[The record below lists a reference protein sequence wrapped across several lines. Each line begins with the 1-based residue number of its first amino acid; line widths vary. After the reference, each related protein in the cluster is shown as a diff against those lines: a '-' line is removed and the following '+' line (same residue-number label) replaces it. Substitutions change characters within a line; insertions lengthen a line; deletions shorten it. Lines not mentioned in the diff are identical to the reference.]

1 MKKSIFLGI
10 IALAAVS
17 MTSCSNDEVTLA
29 YPQDDAIEFGTYLG
43 RDALT
48 RGVVLD
54 NNNLADFGVFASY
67 TGESDWASTDGYNF
81 MYNQKV
87 VYSGSEW
94 VYTPKKYWPTNQG
107 DKISFFAYAPY
118 ATGAVA
124 PYNGITVVSANDA
137 KDAPVIKYTINA
149 DNLENQAD
157 FVADVLMNQV
167 KEGGSTLDSGDRTV
181 KFQLL
186 HELTRLGFTA
196 KLDRDAYVVGN
207 EAYQTVVNIK
217 SITFLPADEFCTSAD
232 YTFATENDDNSTT
245 PVTLKRGT
253 WSNFTG
259 AGALDIAKLLN
270 VATPGAADLGGYTTP
285 GILVPDTNPVTLF
298 KKNATPV
305 QEYLFLIPRGESGI
319 SADGKVKIAVAYD
332 IVTVDGNLK
341 AGHSVTPATK
351 IIEFP
356 AGSLKQGVA
365 YMFNLTFGLNEIKLE
380 ATVVDWAETDIN
392 GNVDWPK
399 VDA

>member
-1 MKKSIFLGI
+1 MRKSIFLGI

-54 NNNLADFGVFASY
+54 NNNLANFGVFASY
-67 TGESDWASTDGYNF
+67 TGETDWASTDGYNF
-81 MYNQKV
+81 MYNQFVEK
-87 VYSGSEW
+87 SGSDW

-124 PYNGITVVSANDA
+124 PYNGITVLSANDA
-137 KDAPVIKYTINA
+137 KDAPVINYNITA

-167 KEGGSTLDSGDRTV
+167 KEGTGSSIDSDGRV
-181 KFQLL
+181 VSFQLL

-196 KLDRDAYVVGN
+196 RLDRTAYDSTAAN
-207 EAYQTVVNIK
+207 KTKVNIK
-217 SITFLPADEFCTSAD
+217 SITFLPAEEFCTSAD
-232 YTFATENDDNSTT
+232 YTFATENDT
-245 PVTLKRGT
+245 PGTLKRGT
-253 WSNFTG
+253 WNNFTG

-270 VATPGAADLGGYTTP
+270 VATPGATDLGGYVEP

-305 QEYLFLIPRGESGI
+305 QEYLFLIPRGEAGI

-332 IVTVDGNLK
+332 IVTVDDELA

-380 ATVVDWAETDIN
+380 ATVVDWAEEDIN

>member
-54 NNNLADFGVFASY
+54 NNNLANFGVFASY
-67 TGESDWASTDGYNF
+67 TGETDWASTDGYNF
-81 MYNQKV
+81 MYNQFVEKSGSDW
-87 VYSGSEW
+87 VYS
-94 VYTPKKYWPTNQG
+94 PKKYWPTNKG

-118 ATGAVA
+118 TTGATA
-124 PYNGITVVSANDA
+124 PNNGITVVSANDA
-137 KDAPVIKYTINA
+137 KDAPVINYNITA

-167 KEGGSTLDSGDRTV
+167 KEGTGSSIDSDGRV
-181 KFQLL
+181 VSFQLL

-196 KLDRDAYVVGN
+196 RLDRDAYDSTDAN
-207 EAYQTVVNIK
+207 KTKVNIK

-232 YTFATENDDNSTT
+232 YTFATENDT
-245 PVTLKRGT
+245 PGTFKRGT

-259 AGALDIAKLLN
+259 AGALNIAKLLN
-270 VATPGAADLGGYTTP
+270 VATPGATDLGGYTTP

-298 KKNATPV
+298 KKNATSV
-305 QEYLFLIPRGESGI
+305 QEYLFLIPRGEAGI
-319 SADGKVKIAVAYD
+319 SGAGEVKIAVAYD
-332 IVTVDGNLK
+332 IVTVDGSLK

-380 ATVVDWAETDIN
+380 ATVVDWAEEDIN

>member
-54 NNNLADFGVFASY
+54 NTNLANFGVFASY
-67 TGESDWASTDGYNF
+67 TGETDWASTDGYNF
-81 MYNQKV
+81 MYNQFVEKSGSDW
-87 VYSGSEW
+87 VYS
-94 VYTPKKYWPTNQG
+94 PKKYWPTNKG

-118 ATGAVA
+118 ATST
-124 PYNGITVVSANDA
+124 NGIEVVSA
-137 KDAPVIKYTINA
+137 KDATGAPFIKYTIDPA
-149 DNLENQAD
+149 NLNNQAD

-167 KEGGSTLDSGDRTV
+167 RNGDGHTIDSDDRLV
-181 KFQLL
+181 SFKLL

-196 KLDRDAYVVGN
+196 KLDRTAYDSTDAN
-207 EAYQTVVNIK
+207 KTKVNIK
-217 SITFLPADEFCTSAD
+217 SINLLGDEFYTSAK
-232 YTFATENDDNSTT
+232 YNFATINDAVT
-245 PVTLKRGT
+245 PPSYVRGT
-253 WSNFTG
+253 WSDFTKG
-259 AGALDIAKLLN
+259 GLDIAVLLN
-270 VATPGAADLGGYTTP
+270 VATPGASELGGYVEP
-285 GILVPDTNPVTLF
+285 GILLSDKSEVTLLETTSG
-298 KKNATPV
+298 A
-305 QEYLFLIPRGESGI
+305 QEYLFLIPTDLNGI
-319 SADGKVKIAVAYD
+319 AAEGSVKMEIEYD
-332 IVTVDGNLK
+332 IVTVDPSLA

-351 IIEFP
+351 VINFP
-356 AGSLKQGVA
+356 AETLKQGVA

-380 ATVVDWAETDIN
+380 ATVVDWAEEDIN

>member
-54 NNNLADFGVFASY
+54 NNNLANFGVFASY

-81 MYNQKV
+81 MYNQFVEKSGTYWA
-87 VYSGSEW
+87 YS
-94 VYTPKKYWPTNQG
+94 PKKYWPTNKG

-118 ATGAVA
+118 ATGATA
-124 PYNGITVVSANDA
+124 PNNGITVVSANTA
-137 KDAPVIKYTINA
+137 KDAPVINYNITA

-167 KEGGSTLDSGDRTV
+167 RNGDDHTLDSDDRLV
-181 KFQLL
+181 SFQLL

-196 KLDRDAYVVGN
+196 KLDRDAYAVGDGVN
-207 EAYQTVVNIK
+207 QTVVNIK

-232 YTFATENDDNSTT
+232 YTFATENDT
-245 PVTLKRGT
+245 PGTLKRGT

-270 VATPGAADLGGYTTP
+270 IATFDLAGYTTP

-298 KKNATPV
+298 KENATPV
-305 QEYLFLIPRGESGI
+305 QEYLFLIPRGEAGI

-332 IVTVDGNLK
+332 IVTVDPSL
-341 AGHSVTPATK
+341 AARHSVTPATK

-365 YMFNLTFGLNEIKLE
+365 YMFNLTFGLNEIKLD
-380 ATVVDWAETDIN
+380 AKVVDWDNATID
-392 GNVDWPK
+392 GGVDWPK

>member
-17 MTSCSNDEVTLA
+17 MTSCSNDEVTLV

-54 NNNLADFGVFASY
+54 NTNLANFGVFASY
-67 TGESDWASTDGYNF
+67 TGETDWASTDGYNF
-81 MYNQKV
+81 MYNQFVEKSGADW
-87 VYSGSEW
+87 VYS
-94 VYTPKKYWPTNQG
+94 PKKYWPTNKG

-118 ATGAVA
+118 ATGAIA
-124 PYNGITVVSANDA
+124 PNNGITVVSANTA
-137 KDAPVIKYTINA
+137 KDAPVINYTIAA

-181 KFQLL
+181 MFQLL

-196 KLDRDAYVVGN
+196 KLDRDAYAVGDKAN
-207 EAYQTVVNIK
+207 QTVVNIK

-232 YTFATENDDNSTT
+232 YTFATENDT
-245 PVTLKRGT
+245 PGTLKRGT
-253 WSNFTG
+253 WSNFTST
-259 AGALDIAKLLN
+259 GALNIANLLN
-270 VATPGAADLGGYTTP
+270 IATFDLAGYTTP
-285 GILVPDTNPVTLF
+285 GILVTDTKPVTLF
-298 KKNATPV
+298 KENATPV
-305 QEYLFLIPRGESGI
+305 QEYLFLIPRGEAGI

-332 IVTVDGNLK
+332 IVTVDPSLEK
-341 AGHSVTPATK
+341 GHSVTPATK

-356 AGSLKQGVA
+356 ASSLKQGVA
-365 YMFNLTFGLNEIKLE
+365 YMFNLTFGLNEIKLKAE
-380 ATVVDWAETDIN
+380 VVDWDNATID

>member
-54 NNNLADFGVFASY
+54 NGNLANFGVFASY
-67 TGESDWASTDGYNF
+67 TGESDWTSADGYNF
-81 MYNQKV
+81 MYNQFVEKSGSDW
-87 VYSGSEW
+87 VYS
-94 VYTPKKYWPTNQG
+94 PKKYWPTNKG

-124 PYNGITVVSANDA
+124 PYNGITVLSANDA
-137 KDAPVIKYTINA
+137 KDAPVINYNITA

-167 KEGGSTLDSGDRTV
+167 KEGTGSSIDSDGRV
-181 KFQLL
+181 VSFQLL

-196 KLDRDAYVVGN
+196 RLDRTAYDGSAAN
-207 EAYQTVVNIK
+207 MTKVNIK

-232 YTFATENDDNSTT
+232 YTFATENDT
-245 PVTLKRGT
+245 PGTFKRGT

-270 VATPGAADLGGYTTP
+270 VATPGATELGGYTTP
-285 GILVPDTNPVTLF
+285 GILVHDTNPVTLF

-319 SADGKVKIAVAYD
+319 SAAGKVKIAVAYD
-332 IVTVDGNLK
+332 IVTVDPSLK

-380 ATVVDWAETDIN
+380 ATVVDWAEEDIN

>member
-10 IALAAVS
+10 IALAAMS

-43 RDALT
+43 RDVLT

-54 NNNLADFGVFASY
+54 NTNLANFGVFASY
-67 TGESDWASTDGYNF
+67 TGETDWASTDGYNF
-81 MYNQKV
+81 MYNQIVEKSGSDW
-87 VYSGSEW
+87 VYS
-94 VYTPKKYWPTNQG
+94 PKKYWPTNKG

-118 ATGAVA
+118 ATGATA
-124 PYNGITVVSANDA
+124 PNNGITVVSVNTAT
-137 KDAPVIKYTINA
+137 DAPVINYNIAA

-167 KEGGSTLDSGDRTV
+167 KEGTGSSIDSGDRLV
-181 KFQLL
+181 SFQLL

-196 KLDRDAYVVGN
+196 KLDRDAYAVGN
-207 EAYQTVVNIK
+207 EANQTVVNIK
-217 SITFLPADEFCTSAD
+217 SITFLPADEFCTSAN
-232 YTFATENDDNSTT
+232 YTFATENDDDSTT

-253 WSNFTG
+253 WNDFTG
-259 AGALDIAKLLN
+259 AGELNIAKLLN
-270 VATPGAADLGGYTTP
+270 VATFNLAGYTTP

-298 KKNATPV
+298 KKNATPA
-305 QEYLFLIPRGESGI
+305 QEYLFLIPRGEAGI

-332 IVTVDGNLK
+332 IVTVDPSLA
-341 AGHSVTPATK
+341 AGHSGTPATK

-380 ATVVDWAETDIN
+380 ATVVDWAEENIN

>member
-10 IALAAVS
+10 IALAAMS

-54 NNNLADFGVFASY
+54 NNNLANFGVFASY
-67 TGESDWASTDGYNF
+67 TGETDWASTDGYNF
-81 MYNQKV
+81 MYNQIVEKSGSDW
-87 VYSGSEW
+87 VYS
-94 VYTPKKYWPTNQG
+94 PKKYWPTNKG

-118 ATGAVA
+118 ETGATA
-124 PYNGITVVSANDA
+124 PNNGITVVSVNTAT
-137 KDAPVIKYTINA
+137 DAPVINYNIAA

-167 KEGGSTLDSGDRTV
+167 KEGTGSSIDSGDRLV
-181 KFQLL
+181 SFQLL

-196 KLDRDAYVVGN
+196 KLDRDAYAVGN
-207 EAYQTVVNIK
+207 EANQTVVNIK
-217 SITFLPADEFCTSAD
+217 SITFLPADEFCTSAN
-232 YTFATENDDNSTT
+232 YTFATENDDDSTT

-253 WSNFTG
+253 WNDFTG
-259 AGALDIAKLLN
+259 AGELNIAKLLN
-270 VATPGAADLGGYTTP
+270 VATFNLAGYTTP

-298 KKNATPV
+298 KENATPA
-305 QEYLFLIPRGESGI
+305 QEYLFLIPRGEAGI

-332 IVTVDGNLK
+332 IVTVDPSLA

-380 ATVVDWAETDIN
+380 ATVVDWAEEDIN

>member
-54 NNNLADFGVFASY
+54 NGNLANFGVFASY
-67 TGESDWASTDGYNF
+67 TGETDWASTDGYNF
-81 MYNQKV
+81 MYNQFVEKI
-87 VYSGSEW
+87 GSEW
-94 VYTPKKYWPTNQG
+94 VYSPKKYWPTNQG

-118 ATGAVA
+118 ATGAA
-124 PYNGITVVSANDA
+124 NGITVVSANTD
-137 KDAPVIKYTINA
+137 KDAPVINYTIA
-149 DNLENQAD
+149 AGNLENQAD

-232 YTFATENDDNSTT
+232 YTFATENDIPGTF
-245 PVTLKRGT
+245 KRGT

-259 AGALDIAKLLN
+259 AGALDIEKLLN
-270 VATPGAADLGGYTTP
+270 IATPGATDLGGYTTP

-305 QEYLFLIPRGESGI
+305 QEYLFLIPRGEAGI
-319 SADGKVKIAVAYD
+319 SADGKVKIAIAYD
-332 IVTVDGNLK
+332 IVTVDPSLA

-356 AGSLKQGVA
+356 AASLKQGVA

-380 ATVVDWAETDIN
+380 AEVVKWDEENIS

>member
-1 MKKSIFLGI
+1 MRKSIFLGI

-54 NNNLADFGVFASY
+54 NNNLANFGVFASY
-67 TGESDWASTDGYNF
+67 TGETDWASTDGYNF
-81 MYNQKV
+81 MYNQFVEK
-87 VYSGSEW
+87 SGSDW

-137 KDAPVIKYTINA
+137 KDAPVINYNITA

-167 KEGGSTLDSGDRTV
+167 KEGTGSSIDSDGRV
-181 KFQLL
+181 VSFQLL

-196 KLDRDAYVVGN
+196 RLDRDAY
-207 EAYQTVVNIK
+207 
-217 SITFLPADEFCTSAD
+217 D
-232 YTFATENDDNSTT
+232 ST
-245 PVTLKRGT
+245 
-253 WSNFTG
+253 
-259 AGALDIAKLLN
+259 DAK
-270 VATPGAADLGGYTTP
+270 
-285 GILVPDTNPVTLF
+285 
-298 KKNATPV
+298 
-305 QEYLFLIPRGESGI
+305 
-319 SADGKVKIAVAYD
+319 
-332 IVTVDGNLK
+332 
-341 AGHSVTPATK
+341 
-351 IIEFP
+351 
-356 AGSLKQGVA
+356 
-365 YMFNLTFGLNEIKLE
+365 
-380 ATVVDWAETDIN
+380 
-392 GNVDWPK
+392 
-399 VDA
+399 

>member
-54 NNNLADFGVFASY
+54 NNNLANFGVFASY

-81 MYNQKV
+81 MYNQFVEKSGTDAW
-87 VYSGSEW
+87 VYS
-94 VYTPKKYWPTNQG
+94 PKKYWPTNQG

-118 ATGAVA
+118 ATGAA
-124 PYNGITVVSANDA
+124 NGITVVSANTA
-137 KDAPVIKYTINA
+137 KDAPVIKYTITA

-167 KEGGSTLDSGDRTV
+167 KEGDDHTLDSDDRLV
-181 KFQLL
+181 SFQLL

-232 YTFATENDDNSTT
+232 YTFATENDT
-245 PVTLKRGT
+245 PGTFKRGT

-259 AGALDIAKLLN
+259 AGALNIEKLLN
-270 VATPGAADLGGYTTP
+270 IATFDLAGYTTP

-298 KKNATPV
+298 KENATPV

-332 IVTVDGNLK
+332 IVTVDPSL
-341 AGHSVTPATK
+341 AARHSVTPATK

-356 AGSLKQGVA
+356 KGSLKQGVA
-365 YMFNLTFGLNEIKLE
+365 YMFNLTFGLNEIKLD
-380 ATVVDWAETDIN
+380 AKVVDWDNATID

>member
-54 NNNLADFGVFASY
+54 NGNLANFGVFASY

-81 MYNQKV
+81 MYNQFVAK
-87 VYSGSEW
+87 SGSEW

-118 ATGAVA
+118 ATGAA
-124 PYNGITVVSANDA
+124 NGITVVSANTA
-137 KDAPVIKYTINA
+137 KDAPVINYTIAA

-167 KEGGSTLDSGDRTV
+167 RNGDGTTLDKADRTV
-181 KFQLL
+181 EFQLL

-207 EAYQTVVNIK
+207 EAHQTVVNIK
-217 SITFLPADEFCTSAD
+217 SITFLTADEFCTSAD
-232 YTFATENDDNSTT
+232 YTFATENDDDSTT

-253 WSNFTG
+253 WSNFKG
-259 AGALDIAKLLN
+259 AGELNIAKLLN
-270 VATPGAADLGGYTTP
+270 VATSGLAGYTTP
-285 GILVPDTNPVTLF
+285 GILVTDTKPVTLF
-298 KKNATPV
+298 KENATPV
-305 QEYLFLIPRGESGI
+305 QEYLFLIPRGEAGI
-319 SADGKVKIAVAYD
+319 SADGKVKIAIAYD
-332 IVTVDGNLK
+332 IVTVDPSLAKGY
-341 AGHSVTPATK
+341 SVTPATK
-351 IIEFP
+351 VINFP
-356 AGSLKQGVA
+356 AETLKQGVA
-365 YMFNLTFGLNEIKLE
+365 YMFNLTFGLNEIKLKAE
-380 ATVVDWAETDIN
+380 VVDWAEENIN

>member
-54 NNNLADFGVFASY
+54 NGNLANFGVFASY

-81 MYNQKV
+81 MYNQFVEKSGSDW
-87 VYSGSEW
+87 VYS
-94 VYTPKKYWPTNQG
+94 PKKYWPTNQG

-118 ATGAVA
+118 ATGAT
-124 PYNGITVVSANDA
+124 NGISVVSLNDA
-137 KDAPVIKYTINA
+137 KDAPVINYTIA
-149 DNLENQAD
+149 AGNLENQAD

-167 KEGGSTLDSGDRTV
+167 KEGTGSSIDSDGRV
-181 KFQLL
+181 VSFNLL

-196 KLDRDAYVVGN
+196 RLDRTAYDSTAAN
-207 EAYQTVVNIK
+207 KTKVNIK

-232 YTFATENDDNSTT
+232 YTFATENDIPGTF
-245 PVTLKRGT
+245 KRGT

-270 VATPGAADLGGYTTP
+270 VATPGATELGGYTTP

-305 QEYLFLIPRGESGI
+305 QEYLFLIPRGEAGI

-332 IVTVDGNLK
+332 IVTVDPSLA

-380 ATVVDWAETDIN
+380 ATVVDWAEEDIN

>member
-10 IALAAVS
+10 IALAAMS

-43 RDALT
+43 RDVLT
-48 RGVVLD
+48 RGVVLG
-54 NNNLADFGVFASY
+54 NTNLANFGVFASY
-67 TGESDWASTDGYNF
+67 TGETDWASTDGYNF
-81 MYNQKV
+81 MYNQIVEKSGSNW
-87 VYSGSEW
+87 VYS
-94 VYTPKKYWPTNQG
+94 PKKYWPTNQG

-118 ATGAVA
+118 ATGATA
-124 PYNGITVVSANDA
+124 PNNGITVVSAKTA
-137 KDAPVIKYTINA
+137 TDAPVINYNITA

-167 KEGGSTLDSGDRTV
+167 KAGGSSIDSGDRLV
-181 KFQLL
+181 SFQLL

-196 KLDRDAYVVGN
+196 QLDRNAYAVFD
-207 EAYQTVVNIK
+207 EANQTLVNIK
-217 SITFLPADEFCTSAD
+217 SITFLPADEFCTSAN
-232 YTFATENDDNSTT
+232 YTFATEND
-245 PVTLKRGT
+245 KRGT
-253 WSNFTG
+253 WNDFTG
-259 AGALDIAKLLN
+259 AGELNIAKLLN
-270 VATPGAADLGGYTTP
+270 VATFDLGGYTTP
-285 GILVPDTNPVTLF
+285 GILVPNTTPVTLF

-305 QEYLFLIPRGESGI
+305 QEYLFLIPRGEAGI

-332 IVTVDGNLK
+332 IVTVDPSLA

-380 ATVVDWAETDIN
+380 ATVEDWAEENIN

>member
-1 MKKSIFLGI
+1 MRKSIFLGI

-54 NNNLADFGVFASY
+54 NGNLANFGVFASY
-67 TGESDWASTDGYNF
+67 TGESDWTSADGYNF
-81 MYNQKV
+81 MYNQFVKK
-87 VYSGSEW
+87 SGSEW
-94 VYTPKKYWPTNQG
+94 VYTPKKYWPTNKG

-118 ATGAVA
+118 ATGAA
-124 PYNGITVVSANDA
+124 NGITVVSANTD
-137 KDAPVIKYTINA
+137 KDAPVINYTIA
-149 DNLENQAD
+149 AGNLENQAD

-232 YTFATENDDNSTT
+232 YTFATENDDDSTT

-259 AGALDIAKLLN
+259 AGALDIEKLLN
-270 VATPGAADLGGYTTP
+270 IATPGATDLGGYVEP
-285 GILVPDTNPVTLF
+285 GILVPDTDPVTLF

-305 QEYLFLIPRGESGI
+305 QEYLFLIPRGEAGI
-319 SADGKVKIAVAYD
+319 SADGKVKIAIAYD
-332 IVTVDGNLK
+332 IVTVDPSLA

-365 YMFNLTFGLNEIKLE
+365 YMFNLTFGLNEIKLKAE
-380 ATVVDWAETDIN
+380 VVDWGTDTTID

>member
-54 NNNLADFGVFASY
+54 NNNLANFGVFASY
-67 TGESDWASTDGYNF
+67 TGETDWASTDGYNF
-81 MYNQKV
+81 MYNQFVEKSGSDC
-87 VYSGSEW
+87 VYS
-94 VYTPKKYWPTNQG
+94 PKKYWPTNKG

-118 ATGAVA
+118 ATGSVA
-124 PYNGITVVSANDA
+124 PNNGITVVSANDA
-137 KDAPVIKYTINA
+137 TNAPVIEYTIAA

-167 KEGGSTLDSGDRTV
+167 KNGAGSSIDSDGRV
-181 KFQLL
+181 VSFKLL

-196 KLDRDAYVVGN
+196 RLDRDAYVVGDKAN
-207 EAYQTVVNIK
+207 QTVVNIK
-217 SITFLPADEFCTSAD
+217 SITFLPADEFCTSAY
-232 YTFATENDDNSTT
+232 YTFATENDDDSTI
-245 PVTLKRGT
+245 PVTLKRGA
-253 WSNFTG
+253 WSNFTST
-259 AGALDIAKLLN
+259 GALNIAKLLN
-270 VATPGAADLGGYTTP
+270 IATFDLAGYTTP
-285 GILVPDTNPVTLF
+285 GILITNTNPVTLF
-298 KKNATPV
+298 KKNVTPA
-305 QEYLFLIPRGESGI
+305 QEYLFLIPRGEAGI

-332 IVTVDGNLK
+332 IVTVDPSLK
-341 AGHSVTPATK
+341 KGHSVTPATK

-380 ATVVDWAETDIN
+380 ATVVDWVEENIS

>member
-54 NNNLADFGVFASY
+54 NKNLANFGVFASY
-67 TGESDWASTDGYNF
+67 TGETDWASKDGYNF
-81 MYNQKV
+81 MYNQFVEKSGSDW
-87 VYSGSEW
+87 VYS
-94 VYTPKKYWPTNQG
+94 PKKYWPTNKG

-118 ATGAVA
+118 ATGAA
-124 PYNGITVVSANDA
+124 NGITVVSGNAA
-137 KDAPVIKYTINA
+137 TDAPVINYTIA
-149 DNLENQAD
+149 AGNLENQAD

-167 KEGGSTLDSGDRTV
+167 KEGTGSSIDSDGRV
-181 KFQLL
+181 VSFQLL

-196 KLDRDAYVVGN
+196 RLDRTAYDSTAAN
-207 EAYQTVVNIK
+207 KTKVNIK
-217 SITFLPADEFCTSAD
+217 SITFLPAEEFCTSAD
-232 YTFATENDDNSTT
+232 YTFATENDT
-245 PVTLKRGT
+245 PGTLKRGT
-253 WSNFTG
+253 WNNFTG

-270 VATPGAADLGGYTTP
+270 VATPGATELGGYTTS
-285 GILVPDTNPVTLF
+285 GILVHDTNPVTLF

-305 QEYLFLIPRGESGI
+305 QEYLFLIPRGEAGI

-332 IVTVDGNLK
+332 IVTVDGSLK

-380 ATVVDWAETDIN
+380 ATVVDWAEEDIN

>member
-17 MTSCSNDEVTLA
+17 MTSCSNDEVTLV

-54 NNNLADFGVFASY
+54 NNNLANFGVFASY
-67 TGESDWASTDGYNF
+67 TGETDWASTDGYNF
-81 MYNQKV
+81 MYNQIVEKSGSDW
-87 VYSGSEW
+87 VYS
-94 VYTPKKYWPTNQG
+94 PKKYWPTNKG

-118 ATGAVA
+118 ATGAIA

-181 KFQLL
+181 MFQLL

-196 KLDRDAYVVGN
+196 KLDRDAYAVGDKAN
-207 EAYQTVVNIK
+207 QTVVNIK

-232 YTFATENDDNSTT
+232 YTFATESDT
-245 PVTLKRGT
+245 PGTLKRGT
-253 WSNFTG
+253 WSNFTST
-259 AGALDIAKLLN
+259 GALNIANLLN
-270 VATPGAADLGGYTTP
+270 IATFDFAGYTTP
-285 GILVPDTNPVTLF
+285 GILVTDTKPVTLF
-298 KKNATPV
+298 KENATPV
-305 QEYLFLIPRGESGI
+305 QEYLFLIPRGEAGI

-332 IVTVDGNLK
+332 IVTVDPSLN

-356 AGSLKQGVA
+356 KGSLKQGVA

-380 ATVVDWAETDIN
+380 ATVVDWDNATID